1 MEDKPILTHQPGP
14 YCVQIELT
22 EGCSIQCKFC
32 GIQGIREKPGNYK
45 FMTLDTAGSLIDK
58 LAHEAKHRG
67 WNPRF
72 EFAMHGEPSLNPNR
86 EAIITRLRQ
95 HFPKSYI
102 LFLTNGSGLA
112 GGDTV
117 NKIRWLFDAGVN
129 VLGVEEY
136 GHAPFHKTIK
146 EKLGDFM
153 QYETWQYPASKS
165 ANPHARR
172 HHDTK
177 MLVYIADIF
186 TETKGTHSRINTHCG
201 TGSPPVA
208 THHGKRC
215 AKPFRELSIRWDGGI
230 ALCCNDWRGTYNCG
244 SVHDDRTLDEIWN
257 GPGFD
262 AARRELYLGNRQNIP
277 CCSACN
283 ETSYRS
289 GLIPDS
295 LGKYACAPPDEA
307 SKATLH
313 AYDKLMP
320 PMTQPVLRPW
330 EK

>member
-1 MEDKPILTHQPGP
+1 VSDKPILTHQPGP

-45 FMTLDTAGSLIDK
+45 FMTLVTAGTLIKK
-58 LAHEAKHRG
+58 LAKESKDNN

-72 EFAMHGEPSLNPNR
+72 EFAMHGEPSLNPDR
-86 EAIITRLRQ
+86 EPIIAYLRKM
-95 HFPKSYI
+95 FPKSYI

-117 NKIRWLFDAGVN
+117 GKINGLFKAGVN

-153 QYETWQYPASKS
+153 QYETWQYPASPG
-165 ANPHARR
+165 ANPHQRR
-172 HHDTK
+172 PANTK

-201 TGSPPVA
+201 TGSPPVS

-244 SVHDDRTLDEIWN
+244 NVNDNRTLDDIWN
-257 GPGFD
+257 GREFN
-262 AARRELYLGNRQNIP
+262 AARRELYLGLRQNIP
-277 CCSACN
+277 CCSSCN

-295 LGKYACAPPDEA
+295 LGKYRVEEPTIDSRSIIAC
-307 SKATLH
+307 SK
-313 AYDKLMP
+313 YDK
-320 PMTQPVLRPW
+320 PMTQSVLRPW
-330 EK
+330 EE